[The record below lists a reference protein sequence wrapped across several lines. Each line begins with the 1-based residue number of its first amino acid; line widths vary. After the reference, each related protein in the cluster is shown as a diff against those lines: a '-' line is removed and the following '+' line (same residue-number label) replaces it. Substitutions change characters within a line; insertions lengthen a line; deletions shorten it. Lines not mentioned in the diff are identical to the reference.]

1 MGLFEKRT
9 FPLDNRAK
17 VILFECIPDC
27 LGCDRVGKDVVD
39 EMGGL
44 HSIIK
49 FSTGDLMNN

>member
-9 FPLDNRAK
+9 FPLDNRVK

-39 EMGGL
+39 KMGGL